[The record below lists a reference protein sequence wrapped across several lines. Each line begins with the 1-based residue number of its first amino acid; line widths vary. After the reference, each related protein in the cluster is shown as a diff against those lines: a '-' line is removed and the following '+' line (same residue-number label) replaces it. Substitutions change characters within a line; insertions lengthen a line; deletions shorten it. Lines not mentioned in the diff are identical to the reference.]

1 MWLGQHFSACLQ
13 REPRAV
19 CRRGAEVVDRD
30 SGIPQLS
37 PEAATLQGGQGG
49 APGPEGIQERG

>member
-1 MWLGQHFSACLQ
+1 M
-13 REPRAV
+13 
-19 CRRGAEVVDRD
+19 EVVGRD